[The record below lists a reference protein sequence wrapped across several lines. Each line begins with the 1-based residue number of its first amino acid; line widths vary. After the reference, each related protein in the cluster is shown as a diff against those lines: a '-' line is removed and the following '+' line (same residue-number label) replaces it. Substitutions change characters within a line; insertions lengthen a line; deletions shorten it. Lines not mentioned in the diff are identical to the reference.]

1 MPPIFFWLRA
11 MTSFGIFMHHSP
23 ESSKKGVSFLDILC
37 SVPFALSLHEGREV
51 EVRSTSTGAA
61 GEEAEAAGATL
72 APELKVTGSGPTALE
87 TAREASEEAT

>member
-1 MPPIFFWLRA
+1 